1 MGSAEK
7 EHRAETNR
15 FNFTVKAISALE
27 SRESRY
33 NVFDSNTRGL
43 GITVHPTGQKTFFHL
58 KKVLG
63 MPERRVIGIFPDFAV
78 EQARGKAAEIN
89 SKLATWKSNDYE
101 GTNPLEKPKK
111 APTLGEVLDH
121 YVEHHLRA
129 TVKNPDVT
137 IKDYRKRFD
146 NHLAVFRNRPLGTI
160 RREHVRELHAKI
172 TAEHGAVT
180 ANRTITGLRTLI
192 NHAIHPDIDIWQ
204 GANPAAKPKKFL
216 NAETSRERIIG
227 RDEAPRFFAALA
239 DEPHRDL
246 RDFILLA
253 LATGARRGTIF
264 QMRWDEIDFEHAM
277 WVISSPKG
285 RKGKKPHPL
294 PLILLAMTVLKGRER
309 TNEFVFPGKKAGA
322 HITTIKKPWGRFLT
336 RAGIHGLTLH
346 DLRRS
351 LASAEGETGASM
363 EAIQKTLGHT
373 ESSTATKIYDRSD
386 RRDEVRGAMDKAV
399 GMMLAAGKTS
409 KRKLL
414 PAASRG

>member
-1 MGSAEK
+1 MGSSEK
-7 EHRAETNR
+7 EHRSETTR

-43 GITVHPTGQKTFFHL
+43 GITIHPTGQKTFFHL
-58 KKVLG
+58 KKVMG

-89 SKLATWKSNDYE
+89 SKLATWKSNEYE
-101 GTNPLEKPKK
+101 GANPLEKPKK
-111 APTLGEVLDH
+111 APTLGEVLEH
-121 YVEHHLRA
+121 YIEHHLRA

-160 RREHVRELHAKI
+160 RRERVRELHAKI

-180 ANRTITGLRTLI
+180 ANRTITSLRTLFY
-192 NHAIHPDIDIWQ
+192 HAVHPDIDIWQ

-246 RDFILLA
+246 RDFLLLA

-264 QMRWDEIDFEHAM
+264 AMKWEQIDFDHAM
-277 WVISSPKG
+277 WVIPNP
-285 RKGKKPHPL
+285 KGKKGRAAHPL
-294 PLILLAMTVLKGRER
+294 PLTQLAVSVLKARER
-309 TNEFVFPGKKAGA
+309 KNDWVFPGRKT
-322 HITTIKKPWGRFLT
+322 HITTVKKPWTLFLK
-336 RAGIHGLTLH
+336 RAEIQGLTLH
-346 DLRRS
+346 DLRRT
-351 LASAEGETGASM
+351 LASKEGETGAST
-363 EAIQKTLGHT
+363 EVIQKTLGHE
-373 ESSTATKIYDRSD
+373 ESSEATKIYDRSD
-386 RRDEVRGAMDKAV
+386 RRDAVRDAMSAA
-399 GMMLAAGKTS
+399 MAAMLKAGKTT

-414 PAASRG
+414 TAASRG